1 MSEYVHEDKT
11 TVHEYVTSPSLDPVT
26 ASTPDVH
33 GGYPVNPLGFPNT
46 NVCDGGDRECL
57 GKGNPEFPQS
67 GNFSVEMGGELP
79 DGLEYVEVA
88 TNVSGLSGTEIHIP
102 VEYLK
107 AIGNHE
113 YQVTVIGDIS
123 VAINTMIAKGIDV
136 RFANAGYDDYSVTGI
151 ITTPSAIV
159 SGPEFVDGTT
169 KFSTPVPGC
178 TIDSANGHVGAG
190 RLVIVID
197 ASRIGYVLLTNQ
209 DNRAE
214 NGLYKVT
221 GDDEPWAKI
230 ASVGRVKG
238 ERVTD
243 ADDPYNSW
251 VSLDNTPECGHMR
264 HG

>member
-33 GGYPVNPLGFPNT
+33 GGYSVNPLGFPNT

-88 TNVSGLSGTEIHIP
+88 TNVYGLSGTEIHIP

-113 YQVTVIGDIS
+113 Y
-123 VAINTMIAKGIDV
+123 
-136 RFANAGYDDYSVTGI
+136 
-151 ITTPSAIV
+151 
-159 SGPEFVDGTT
+159 
-169 KFSTPVPGC
+169 
-178 TIDSANGHVGAG
+178 
-190 RLVIVID
+190 
-197 ASRIGYVLLTNQ
+197 
-209 DNRAE
+209 
-214 NGLYKVT
+214 
-221 GDDEPWAKI
+221 
-230 ASVGRVKG
+230 
-238 ERVTD
+238 
-243 ADDPYNSW
+243 
-251 VSLDNTPECGHMR
+251 
-264 HG
+264 

>member
-67 GNFSVEMGGELP
+67 RNFSVEMGDELP
-79 DGLEYVEVA
+79 DGLGYVEVA
-88 TNVSGLSGTEIHIP
+88 TNVSGLSGTEIHLP

-107 AIGNHE
+107 AVGNHE

-123 VAINTMIAKGIDV
+123 VAINTMAAKGIGV

-151 ITTPSAIV
+151 ITKPTAMS
-159 SGPEFVDGTT
+159 
-169 KFSTPVPGC
+169 VPGG
-178 TIDSANGHVGAG
+178 SPSLSMRP
-190 RLVIVID
+190 RLD
-197 ASRIGYVLLTNQ
+197 TSCSPTRTTAPRMAYTRSQAMT
-209 DNRAE
+209 
-214 NGLYKVT
+214 
-221 GDDEPWAKI
+221 
-230 ASVGRVKG
+230 
-238 ERVTD
+238 
-243 ADDPYNSW
+243 
-251 VSLDNTPECGHMR
+251 SLGQR
-264 HG
+264 LRRLGG